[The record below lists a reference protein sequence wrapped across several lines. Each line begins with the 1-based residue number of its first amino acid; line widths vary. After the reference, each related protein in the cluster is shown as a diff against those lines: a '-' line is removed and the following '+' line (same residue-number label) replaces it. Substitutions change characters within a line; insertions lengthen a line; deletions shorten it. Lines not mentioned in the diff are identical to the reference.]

1 MGYLKYEN
9 ENIFLDGVNK
19 IILTEYKQ
27 FYRFMKNIK
36 GIENGSIKVE
46 YNNLNLTNKN
56 TLIIDLSNVSSLVEI
71 FSNNNRIIEEYLKVK
86 LEKLIFMQEDEEKLN
101 NIIKQ
106 YLTEMFGKNQEL
118 NVEID
123 YLKLL
128 KSNFN
133 ISIKNEDDFLNMI
146 YSILTDS
153 NNIKQ
158 MIIIY
163 KKSLLKAFKL
173 QEVEYIQS
181 DKVCLFEICD
191 KESQIDIND
200 NILVFDKE
208 ITQIRVDDFFDLIID
223 KNKTFNRESK
233 ETYSFLIAKILF
245 YSINRKEVDLMKK
258 YSKEISELVEILDGE
273 FKINLED
280 TLGYI

>member
-128 KSNFN
+128 KSNSN

>member
-71 FSNNNRIIEEYLKVK
+71 FSNNNRIIEEYLKIK

-106 YLTEMFGKNQEL
+106 YLIEMFGKNQEL

-128 KSNFN
+128 KSNSN
-133 ISIKNEDDFLNMI
+133 ISIKNEDDFFNMI
-146 YSILTDS
+146 YSILKDS

-163 KKSLLKAFKL
+163 KKSLLNAFKL
-173 QEVEYIQS
+173 QEVEYIKS
-181 DKVCLFEICD
+181 DKICLFEICD

-223 KNKTFNRESK
+223 KNKTFNKESK
-233 ETYSFLIAKILF
+233 ETYSFLITKILF

-273 FKINLED
+273 FKINLKD